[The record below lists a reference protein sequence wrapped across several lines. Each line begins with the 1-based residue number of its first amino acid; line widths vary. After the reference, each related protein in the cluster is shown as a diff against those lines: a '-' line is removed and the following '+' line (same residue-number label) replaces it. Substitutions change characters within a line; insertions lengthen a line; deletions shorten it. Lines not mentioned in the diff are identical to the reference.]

1 MQASAQPP
9 AAAVGTS
16 PAPVP
21 APAAARQR
29 RDLVLGVSPLGEP
42 DPRLVAALCH
52 AGAWGVL
59 DLGRDPVAALAAL
72 HTTARLVTGRFGI
85 RLAYPDLVAP
95 GDLAAF
101 ADRIGLVLLPA
112 PPPGDGPPGDGPPGD
127 GAARQDARDLDWQ
140 DHPDVDRQD
149 HPDVGQHTSDQ
160 HTLDQHT
167 PDQHVPDRADG
178 ARGSG
183 VGPRRA
189 ELAALPGARRL
200 VEVTTVEQA
209 RAAAAAGAHGL
220 VARGNEAGGR
230 VGELG
235 AFVLLQQLLD
245 GVGRDLPVWC
255 WGGIGVRTAAAA
267 VVGGAAGV
275 VLDSQLALLAESD
288 VPAETAAVLRRMDG
302 TETVVAGGHRVL
314 QSALDRRTHGDAA
327 TWPPERV
334 LSRLGS
340 SSGGSGSGGRLL
352 PVGQDGYLAGVFA
365 QRYG

>member
-21 APAAARQR
+21 APAAARHR
-29 RDLVLGVSPLGEP
+29 RDLVLGVSPFGVP

-85 RLAYPDLVAP
+85 RLAHPGLVTP

-112 PPPGDGPPGDGPPGD
+112 PPPGDGPG
-127 GAARQDARDLDWQ
+127 
-140 DHPDVDRQD
+140 
-149 HPDVGQHTSDQ
+149 
-160 HTLDQHT
+160 
-167 PDQHVPDRADG
+167 
-178 ARGSG
+178 
-183 VGPRRA
+183 RA

-209 RAAAAAGAHGL
+209 RSAATAGAHGL

-255 WGGIGVRTAAAA
+255 WGGIGVRT
-267 VVGGAAGV
+267 
-275 VLDSQLALLAESD
+275 
-288 VPAETAAVLRRMDG
+288 
-302 TETVVAGGHRVL
+302 
-314 QSALDRRTHGDAA
+314 
-327 TWPPERV
+327 
-334 LSRLGS
+334 
-340 SSGGSGSGGRLL
+340 
-352 PVGQDGYLAGVFA
+352 
-365 QRYG
+365 